1 LKPASSPLRG
11 SGLKDTSHKQQ
22 STAQK
27 FHKLKRQRTNSLLPY
42 WSVSLLISGI
52 LAKMAR
58 RPFGFSRLASRR
70 TCQRRATQ
78 RRTLA
83 SASSVA
89 LVLAPHNLA
98 HRRRCILPTHG
109 LSVTA
114 QKLRCLRS
122 TPHWLISARCQ
133 AKKLAFFNHI
143 SVTAYALSY

>member
-1 LKPASSPLRG
+1 MDLDSRTLVTNNSQQPRSFISSN
-11 SGLKDTSHKQQ
+11 DN
-22 STAQK
+22 
-27 FHKLKRQRTNSLLPY
+27 RQL
-42 WSVSLLISGI
+42 SVALLIGFSPYLCI

-143 SVTAYALSY
+143 SVTAYALSC